1 MRTLRSTTARPS
13 LLVRWVLHWYPAAWR
28 DRYEVEVA
36 SLLAGSPPSAGQVWD
51 LARGALDARR
61 HPDLV
66 AVPAGLR
73 LAMAGPSPAS
83 RPGVPRYGAVAST
96 PIGELSRRTFMRRMV
111 GAGAALLSLEFL
123 AGTLAF
129 LWPQIR
135 EGVGATLRL
144 GTLAD
149 IRAAEPGFAT
159 GTPYSYTPARIFLV
173 NVPAAEAMARGETRS
188 VPEPAGAE
196 LLALWRKCPHLGCQV
211 PEPCDDVRRFQC
223 RCHGSTFNIVGEK
236 MKAGPASRGMDRFG
250 VHIDRDGVVI
260 VDTSQRIAGPPA
272 GTAASITFDDG
283 RPFEAT
289 CFPV

>member
-1 MRTLRSTTARPS
+1 MRTLRSTPARPAP
-13 LLVRWVLHWYPAAWR
+13 LVRLLLRMYPAAWR
-28 DRYEVEVA
+28 ERYGVEVA
-36 SLLAGSPPSAGQVWD
+36 SLLAASPPSARQAWD
-51 LARGALDARR
+51 LARGALDARL
-61 HPDLV
+61 HTDAV
-66 AVPAGLR
+66 GVPAGLR
-73 LAMAGPSPAS
+73 LAMAGPPAT
-83 RPGVPRYGAVAST
+83 PPRASGYGAVAST
-96 PIGELSRRTFMRRMV
+96 PIGELSRRTFMRRVV

-149 IRAAEPGFAT
+149 IRVAEPGFA
-159 GTPYSYTPARIFLV
+159 GGVPYSFTPARIFLV
-173 NVPAAEAMARGETRS
+173 NVPAAQAMARGETIT
-188 VPEPAGAE
+188 VPEPSATE

-236 MKAGPASRGMDRFG
+236 MKVGPASRGMDRFP
-250 VHIDRDGVVI
+250 VSIDTAGVVI